1 MFQRKKR
8 VLARLKDIQESLA
21 ASLNTF
27 LVNLEKKLRAEFS
40 KVAKLEE
47 EFWAMKSQILWLVE
61 GDRITTFYHTTA
73 LVHKRRNRI
82 LCMKDRMGNWI
93 NGDREIAEFIREGFL
108 DLFTS
113 SLSNSPLAKWNPSCW
128 YTYLNEA
135 EAINLDRQVSD
146 VEISAS
152 LWVLKPFKTPGLDD
166 LHAGFFQC
174 FWLLVGE
181 SVKMRSSLSSIQ
193 GWSLST
199 LTRLSSLLSPNAKI
213 QNR

>member
-21 ASLNTF
+21 ASLNTY
-27 LVNLEKKLRAEFS
+27 LVNLEKKLRVEFS

-73 LVHKRRNRI
+73 LVRKRRNRI

-93 NGDREIAEFIREGFL
+93 NGDREIAEFVREGFL

-113 SLSNSPLAKWNPSCW
+113 SLSNSPLAEWNPSCW
-128 YTYLNEA
+128 NTYLNEA

-146 VEISAS
+146 VEISAN
-152 LWVLKPFKTPGLDD
+152 LWVLKPFKTPGPDD

>member
-21 ASLNTF
+21 ASLNTY

-73 LVHKRRNRI
+73 LVRKRRNRI

-108 DLFTS
+108 DLFHFK
-113 SLSNSPLAKWNPSCW
+113 PLQLALGRMEPLLLVHLPERGGSHKF
-128 YTYLNEA
+128 
-135 EAINLDRQVSD
+135 RQ
-146 VEISAS
+146 
-152 LWVLKPFKTPGLDD
+152 
-166 LHAGFFQC
+166 AGF
-174 FWLLVGE
+174 
-181 SVKMRSSLSSIQ
+181 
-193 GWSLST
+193 
-199 LTRLSSLLSPNAKI
+199 
-213 QNR
+213 